1 MRFSKLGAVILAA
14 RYNVE
19 NVNPVI
25 IERLHLQKQRLKIK
39 RNT

>member
-1 MRFSKLGAVILAA
+1 MRFSKHGAVILAA
-14 RYNVE
+14 RCNVE

-39 RNT
+39 PNI

>member
-19 NVNPVI
+19 NVNLAI
-25 IERLHLQKQRLKIK
+25 IEKLHLRKQRLQI
-39 RNT
+39 RQNI